1 MDEPRTGLCRG
12 LCFFSHDPTESFD
25 FKSAGCQ
32 DGIFGQL

>member
-1 MDEPRTGLCRG
+1 MDEPRTRLCMG
-12 LCFFSHDPTESFD
+12 PMSFFHDSTQSSD

>member
-12 LCFFSHDPTESFD
+12 LCLFFMILQNLLISNLPGA
-25 FKSAGCQ
+25 K